1 MPPDR
6 FDYNEALARSSK
18 EQLLINLVR
27 LRYDDVPVFLAV
39 DSVLTQYVYA
49 GDVTLTGSV
58 GPLATPSRRL
68 PAHLVQPTSNG
79 RR

>member
-1 MPPDR
+1 VPPDR

-39 DSVLTQYVYA
+39 VPGSA
-49 GDVTLTGSV
+49 GSG
-58 GPLATPSRRL
+58 ATVSG
-68 PAHLVQPTSNG
+68 A
-79 RR
+79 